1 MMRDQIPRKQL
12 LASLKSECNEGHV
25 LERSIGKAVLKTH
38 QLSLDSKSPP
48 RSKLEGAKTQ
58 SKATETR
65 LKLRSS
71 TVTASYSECHSES
84 PLKGTPWEDAGFRSV
99 PSASPS
105 CSPRKNR
112 RLTRPS
118 SAKDKESIA
127 EFWKNFF
134 G

>member
-1 MMRDQIPRKQL
+1 MRDQIQRKQL
-12 LASLKSECNEGHV
+12 LASLKSECKEDQV
-25 LERSIGKAVLKTH
+25 LDRSIGKAVLKTY
-38 QLSLDSKSPP
+38 QLSLDSKIPP
-48 RSKLEGAKTQ
+48 RSKLEGAKAQ

-65 LKLRSS
+65 LKLPSY
-71 TVTASYSECHSES
+71 TITAAYSECHSES

-99 PSASPS
+99 SLASPS

-112 RLTRPS
+112 RLTRQS
-118 SAKDKESIA
+118 NAKDEESIA